1 MAAAK
6 VLKNVYL
13 FKDLSEA
20 ELGTLARA
28 TEEKDL
34 MAGQDIFVK
43 GQTADSFYVV
53 VQGTVEISTTGDSGD
68 TRAIAKLATGDHFG
82 EMPFF
87 DHGVRTA
94 TAQTKETSQLLEL
107 KYAKLTQVL
116 ESSPEIARKV
126 YKSCAH
132 FLALRLRSTL
142 GDLNAA
148 REAKARHT

>member
-6 VLKNVYL
+6 MLKNVYL
-13 FKDLSEA
+13 FKDLTDA
-20 ELGTLARA
+20 ELNTLARA

-43 GQTADSFYVV
+43 GQAGDAFYVV

-68 TRAIAKLATGDHFG
+68 TRAIAKLASGDHFG
-82 EMPFF
+82 EMPWL
-87 DHGVRTA
+87 DQGMRTA
-94 TAQTKETSQLLEL
+94 TAQTKETSQLLEIQ
-107 KYAKLTQVL
+107 YAKLNQVL
-116 ESSPEIARKV
+116 DANAEIARKV

-142 GDLNAA
+142 SDLNVA